1 LVNTRKNISNIQ
13 TLNMRKMKRQITF
26 LTIIITISLS
36 AQGQTPLSTS
46 SDTAHYT
53 MGAYVAK
60 WMQKNGMAITNF
72 EMFKKGMTDVRDGKE
87 LAVADSTINQRVAD
101 YQTSIKTV
109 KNRQLEEQLFADLK
123 GQSGVGVLPNGV
135 NYIIMQEGQGEMPRT
150 SDSIIINAVGIFP
163 DGTLFEN
170 TIQTGKP
177 IQTTVEGLIPGLKSA
192 VQFMREGSKWRIFIP
207 SALGYGPA
215 GFQNIIPP
223 NMALI
228 FEVTLEEVQ

>member
-1 LVNTRKNISNIQ
+1 MKIQ
-13 TLNMRKMKRQITF
+13 IITF
-26 LTIIITISLS
+26 FIIILSLS
-36 AQGQTPLSTS
+36 LVAQGQTPLSTS

-60 WMQKNGMAITNF
+60 WMQKNGMAISDF
-72 EMFKKGMTDVRDGKE
+72 EMFKKGMSDVQDGTE

-109 KNRQLEEQLFADLK
+109 KNRQLEVQLFADLRGK
-123 GQSGVGVLPNGV
+123 SGVGVLPNGV
-135 NYIIMQEGQGEMPRT
+135 NYIVMQEGEGEMPRT
-150 SDSIIINAVGIFP
+150 SDSIIINAVGVFP

-177 IQTTVEGLIPGLKSA
+177 IQTTVAGLIPGLKSA

-215 GFQNIIPP
+215 GLQNIIPP

-228 FEVTLEEVQ
+228 FEITLEEVQ

>member
-1 LVNTRKNISNIQ
+1 
-13 TLNMRKMKRQITF
+13 MKIKI
-26 LTIIITISLS
+26 LTILTILTLSLS
-36 AQGQTPLSTS
+36 AQAQTTLSSS

-60 WMQKNGMAITNF
+60 WMQSNGMAISDF
-72 EMFKKGMTDVRDGKE
+72 EMFKAGMTDVQDGKK

-123 GQSGVGVLPNGV
+123 GKSGVGVLPNGV
-135 NYIIMQEGQGEMPRT
+135 NYIIMQEGEGAFPGANDT
-150 SDSIIINAVGIFP
+150 IVINAVGVFP
-163 DGTLFEN
+163 DGTLFES
-170 TIQTGKP
+170 TLQTGKP
-177 IQTTVEGLIPGLKSA
+177 IRTTMADLIPGLKSA
-192 VQFMREGSKWRIFIP
+192 MQFMREGSKWRIFIP

-215 GFQNIIPP
+215 GLQNIIPP

-228 FEVTLEEVQ
+228 FEITLEEVQKQ